1 MHVNTKKEMNE
12 RIKMDLDKQTKIN
25 IIKHNIIILQQ

>member
-25 IIKHNIIILQQ
+25 IINYLIFLA